1 MTPRRC
7 SDLWLGWFNDTDW
20 GVRNAVVPLGAALVA
35 LHLNRRSI
43 RLWLSTRIDAVKPR
57 SVDRWRIA
65 ARLARTAAGHTLDEV
80 ADAAG
85 VDPHGLR
92 NHLLALPTRG
102 RCAQLLTDRAA
113 PVKAI
118 AVAACPAGVVRA
130 GASLSNVRGWG
141 TPGWERMLYPD
152 EEPAPIRVCGPRLRQ
167 TAPATAA
174 AHLEC
179 PSALLEHLSNHED
192 PRTRIATARNPACPT
207 RLLQRLAN
215 DEDNDVRCS
224 VAQHHHCPTETLK
237 CLAGDDAWTVRL
249 HVAQNVCCS
258 SDTLEEIAVVDEDP
272 DVVAAAFQNPAL
284 NDEALR
290 RRVAHD
296 DWQHRRMVAALQ
308 RCPSDL
314 LETLAED
321 PDIDVRRAVANNPEC
336 PFDLL
341 ERLVEDNDSEV
352 AHAALS
358 NLQESAHHATFD

>member
-1 MTPRRC
+1 M
-7 SDLWLGWFNDTDW
+7 
-20 GVRNAVVPLGAALVA
+20 
-35 LHLNRRSI
+35 
-43 RLWLSTRIDAVKPR
+43 KPR
-57 SVDRWRIA
+57 TVARRQTA
-65 ARLARTAAGHTLDEV
+65 ARLARIAAGHTLAEV

-85 VDPHGLR
+85 VDPHALQ
-92 NHLLALPTRG
+92 NHLRALPTRG
-102 RCAQLLTDRAA
+102 RCARLLADWTAPDRA
-113 PVKAI
+113 I
-118 AVAACPAGVVRA
+118 TVAACPAGVVRA
-130 GASLSNVRGWG
+130 VASLSNERGGG
-141 TPGWERMLYPD
+141 TPGWERTLTAIA
-152 EEPAPIRVCGPRLRQ
+152 EPVQTRVCGPRLRQ
-167 TAPATAA
+167 TASAAAA

-179 PSALLEHLSNHED
+179 PSSLLEHLSNSED
-192 PRTRIATARNPACPT
+192 PRTRRAAATNPECPT

-224 VAQHHHCPTETLK
+224 VAQHHHCPTPTLER
-237 CLAGDDAWTVRL
+237 LAGDDAWTVRL

-258 SDTLEEIAVVDEDP
+258 SDTLEEIVAYDEDP
-272 DVVAAAFQNPAL
+272 DVAAAAFQNPAL

-341 ERLVEDNDSEV
+341 ERLAEGNDSQV
-352 AHAALS
+352 AHDALS
-358 NLQESAHHATFD
+358 NLQESAHDATFD